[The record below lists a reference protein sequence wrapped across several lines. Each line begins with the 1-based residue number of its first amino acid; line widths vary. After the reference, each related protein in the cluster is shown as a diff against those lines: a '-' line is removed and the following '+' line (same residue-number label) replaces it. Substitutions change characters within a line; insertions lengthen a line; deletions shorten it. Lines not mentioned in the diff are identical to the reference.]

1 VPYAVAW
8 RELGGEKTMTTAESL
23 VGTSMVV
30 DVGPVAHGGHHVAR
44 HDGRV
49 VFVRHAINGEQV
61 RIRVTEGDETSRFL
75 RADVIEVI
83 RASPHRV
90 ARPCVHAGPDACGG
104 CDFQHVAPAH
114 QREMLGEV
122 VAEQLQR
129 LAGIEWHGE
138 VEEVP
143 GDDGGLRWRTRVRY
157 RATPDRQP
165 GLRKHRSDEV
175 VAIDR
180 CEIADPRLPD
190 VTELLAAGHDMVQ
203 AVVTGTGQTALVQN
217 PTSAE
222 IVTETV
228 GGRTFQVNAG
238 DFWQVHPGAAE
249 VLSSA
254 VLDGLAP
261 QGGERCWDL
270 YAGVGLF
277 AASLGAAVGESGAV
291 VAVES
296 QRRSVANLRA
306 NVADQPQVRV
316 VSQRVDR
323 FVRSRAA
330 QGRLDLVVLDPPRAG
345 AHKAVVAGIAR
356 QRPRA
361 VAYVACD
368 PAALARD
375 LSTFASLGYRLESLR
390 AFDLF
395 PMTHHVECVAVLTT
409 QPVPPRVS

>member
-1 VPYAVAW
+1 
-8 RELGGEKTMTTAESL
+8 MTSAESL
-23 VGTSMVV
+23 VGTAMVV

-44 HDGRV
+44 HEGRV
-49 VFVRHAINGEQV
+49 IFVRHAITGERV
-61 RIRVTEGDETSRFL
+61 RVLVTDGNETSRFL
-75 RADVIEVI
+75 RADAVEVLE
-83 RASPHRV
+83 ASAHRV
-90 ARPCVHAGPDACGG
+90 TSPCAHAGPDACGG
-104 CDFQHVAPAH
+104 CDFQHVAPTH
-114 QREMLGEV
+114 QREMLRAV
-122 VAEQLQR
+122 VAEQLRR
-129 LAGIEWHGE
+129 LAGIEWDGE

-143 GDDGGLRWRTRVRY
+143 GDDEGLRWRTRVRY
-157 RATPDRQP
+157 RATPDRRP
-165 GLRKHRSDEV
+165 GLRKHRSDGV
-175 VAIDR
+175 IAIER

-190 VTELLAAGHDMVQ
+190 VTPLLAAGNDMVQ
-203 AVVTGTGQTALVQN
+203 AVVTASGQTALVQD

-222 IVTETV
+222 VVTETV
-228 GGRTFQVNAG
+228 AGRTFQVHAG

-254 VLDGLAP
+254 VLEGLTP
-261 QGGERCWDL
+261 QAGERCWDL

-277 AASLGAAVGESGAV
+277 AASLAGAVGESGAL

-306 NVADQPQVRV
+306 NVADLPQVRV

-330 QGRLDLVVLDPPRAG
+330 QGRLDLVVLDPPRSG
-345 AHKAVVAGIAR
+345 AHKPVVAGIAR

-375 LSTFASLGYRLESLR
+375 LSTFASQGYGLESLR

-395 PMTHHVECVAVLTT
+395 PMTHHVECVAILTR
-409 QPVPPRVS
+409 QPARPRVS